1 MLSGRT
7 ILAPMAGVTDL
18 GMRRLAWRFGA
29 AMTVTEMVAG
39 AHLLRGDR
47 TSLMRTRADDRQPHV
62 VQIAGCAPDDLSET
76 ARFAEAGGAVAI
88 DINMGCPAKRVT
100 GGLAGSALM
109 RDLDAAIRLIAAT
122 VKAVAVPVTVKM
134 RLGWDDSCRN
144 AADLARRAEAEGVKL
159 VTVHGRTRQQFY
171 KGSAD
176 WRAVRA
182 VKQAVA
188 IPVVVNGD
196 CGSAADAAAM
206 LAQSGAD
213 AVMVGRAALGRP
225 WLVGQIDR
233 ALRTGRAGEAP
244 SLADRRDA
252 ALEHYDTILELF
264 GREVGVRHARKH
276 ICAYADDLDLGGP
289 LRAARDRMARSA
301 DPDEVRRLLT
311 QVFDAAP
318 PTEIAA

>member
-1 MLSGRT
+1 
-7 ILAPMAGVTDL
+7 
-18 GMRRLAWRFGA
+18 
-29 AMTVTEMVAG
+29 MVAG

-47 TSLMRTRADDRQPHV
+47 ASRLRTRADDQQPHV
-62 VQIAGCAPDDLSET
+62 VQIAGCVPDDMADT
-76 ARFAEAGGAVAI
+76 ARFAEDGGAMAI

-109 RDLDAAIRLIAAT
+109 RDLDAAVRLIAAT
-122 VKAVAVPVTVKM
+122 VKAVAIPVTVKM
-134 RLGWDDSCRN
+134 RLGWDDGCRN
-144 AADLARRAEAEGVKL
+144 APLLARRAEAEGVSL

-171 KGSAD
+171 KGIAD

-196 CGSAADAAAM
+196 CSSTADAAAM

-213 AVMVGRAALGRP
+213 AVMIGRAALGRP

-233 ALRTGRAGEAP
+233 ALQSGRSTAAP
-244 SLADRRDA
+244 SLAEQRDS

-276 ICAYADDLDLGGP
+276 ICAYADHLAL
-289 LRAARDRMARSA
+289 AAPERFIRDRMARSP

-311 QVFDAAP
+311 QVFDAAQP
-318 PTEIAA
+318 PGMAA